1 MEEDKKIEY
10 TDTKTGLS
18 KKEALERINKYGLNE
33 IRHKKEIT
41 KTEIFLSQFKD
52 PLILMLIIATIIS
65 LILGDITNAIIILVI
80 ILISSIL
87 SMVQEFKSGNTMKK
101 LLELV
106 KIKTNVRRNGKN
118 FEIDIEN
125 IVPGDL
131 VNLTTGDII
140 PADGVVIESKTL
152 LVDESSLTGESIP
165 VNKKVG
171 AETFMGTYVYSGKAL
186 VQITKTGKDT
196 KFGEIGKSITKET
209 KTQIEKDL
217 ESFGNML
224 MKLSF
229 IIVFVILVLNLFT
242 DKTAFDS
249 IMFALAVA
257 VGMTPQLL
265 PAINTI
271 TLSYGAKKLSNK
283 KVIVKKLNSI
293 QNLGAMNILCTDK
306 TGTITEG
313 RLRIDGVFD
322 IFGNQSDD
330 GLRLAYLNAKLQ
342 SGFKNPIDEA
352 ILKKMEKENIMEGY
366 EKTVKIAELPYNFD
380 YKMLSV
386 GLKFKEDKIL
396 GYENIL
402 ITKGSVN
409 DVIQKCSKIYVDGL
423 EKNIAEYKGE
433 IKEKFKNYSFDG
445 YRVIALACREMKK
458 EEIESKKINF
468 KENNLSFLGFVL
480 MHDPL
485 KADSKETIRKIM
497 ERGIDLKI
505 ITGDNRYIAKHIARK
520 LELGNDEVI
529 TGEQIDKLT
538 DEEILEKSKNR
549 HIFAEIDPRQ
559 KERIIEALKKGQNT
573 VGYLG
578 DGINDA
584 PALKRADVS
593 ISVSEASDIA
603 KEVADLVLMEPDL
616 TVLYDGV
623 MEGRKIFVNTMKY
636 IYITTGENFGNMFS
650 MSVASVGLPFI
661 PLLPN
666 QLMVTNLLT
675 DIPQTQIATDEID
688 EEYVNKPQKFDI
700 NYIKRFM
707 RTFGLSSAA
716 FDISIFILL
725 YYIFKTH
732 VNTFRTV
739 WFIESCVA
747 EILSLFVLKTRK
759 PFYKTKSSKN
769 LKLVS
774 MFSVIFTIV
783 LPYTELGK
791 ILSLESLSF
800 KFLSIA
806 LIFAVMDALVKE
818 IIKKYF
824 YSKKENIV

>member
-1 MEEDKKIEY
+1 MEEKIEY
-10 TDTKTGLS
+10 TDIKTGLS
-18 KKEALERINKYGLNE
+18 KKEVEERIKKYGLNE
-33 IRHKKEIT
+33 IKHEKKVS
-41 KTEIFLSQFKD
+41 KTEFFLKQFKD
-52 PLILMLIIATIIS
+52 PLIIMLIIACIIS
-65 LILGDITNAIIILVI
+65 FVVGDITNAIIILI
-80 ILISSIL
+80 IIFISSVL
-87 SMVQEFKSGNTMKK
+87 TAFQEFKSENTMKK

-106 KIKTNVRRNGKN
+106 KIKTNVKRNSKN
-118 FEIDIEN
+118 YEIDVKK
-125 IVPGDL
+125 IVPGDII
-131 VNLTTGDII
+131 NLTTGDIV
-140 PADGVVIESKTL
+140 PGDGIIIESQTL

-165 VNKKVG
+165 VNKKTSDK
-171 AETFMGTYVYSGKAL
+171 AFMGTYVYSGKAVMQVL
-186 VQITKTGKDT
+186 KTGKDT
-196 KFGEIGKSITKET
+196 KFGEIGKSVSKAN

-217 ESFGNML
+217 ELFGNML
-224 MKLSF
+224 MRLSF
-229 IIVFVILVLNLFT
+229 LIVVVILVLNLFT

-249 IMFALAVA
+249 VMFALAVA

-313 RLRIDGVFD
+313 KIKIDGVFNINGD
-322 IFGNQSDD
+322 EKED
-330 GLRLAYLNAKLQ
+330 GLKLAYLNSKLQ

-352 ILKKMEKENIMEGY
+352 INEKAEKEYMFDG
-366 EKTVKIAELPYNFD
+366 KKFSKIDEIPYNFD
-380 YKMLSV
+380 TKMLSV
-386 GLKFKEDKIL
+386 AVNLGDEKIF
-396 GYENIL
+396 GKDNIL

-409 DVIQKCSKIYVDGL
+409 EVLKKCNKINIDEE
-423 EKNIAEYKGE
+423 EKNIDGHIEE
-433 IKEKFKNYSFDG
+433 IKEEFKKQSFEG
-445 YRVIALACREMKK
+445 YRVIALSYRGLDEK
-458 EEIESKKINF
+458 EINKQKINF
-468 KENNLSFLGFVL
+468 DQNNMIFLGFIL

-485 KADSKETIRKIM
+485 KKDSKETIKKIM

-505 ITGDNRYIAKHIARK
+505 ITGDNKYIAKHIARK
-520 LELGNDEVI
+520 LDLGNDKVI
-529 TGEQIDKLT
+529 TGEDIDKLSA
-538 DEEILEKSKNR
+538 EEILEKAKDV

-559 KERIIEALKKGQNT
+559 KERIIESLKKGNNT

-636 IYITTGENFGNMFS
+636 IQITTGENFGNMFS

-661 PLLPN
+661 PLLPD
-666 QLMVTNLLT
+666 QLMLTNLLT
-675 DIPQTQIATDEID
+675 DVPQTQIASDYIDDEYIK
-688 EEYVNKPQKFDI
+688 KPQKFDI

-707 RTFGLSSAA
+707 RTFGLSSAF
-716 FDISIFILL
+716 FDILIFFLLYFIL
-725 YYIFKTH
+725 KAPAS
-732 VNTFRTV
+732 VFRTV

-759 PFYKTKSSKN
+759 PFYKSKTSKN
-769 LKLVS
+769 LKFVS
-774 MFSVIFTIV
+774 ILSILITIT
-783 LPYTELGK
+783 LPYTKLGK
-791 ILSLESLSF
+791 VLALEILPF
-800 KFLSIA
+800 KIFTLAI
-806 LIFAVMDALVKE
+806 IFAIFDALVKE
-818 IIKKYF
+818 IIKRYF